1 LPKSI
6 AFHSYKGGT
15 GKTTLAVNLAALL
28 AKRGS
33 RVFILDLDVYAPS
46 LQSYFGEEVHK
57 RIEKYFNDYVGGG
70 CEVDDLIMDIT
81 PTIKGYSKDSPISGS
96 LFACFSSP
104 KREDIL
110 KIEGV
115 REDKNKLN
123 MLKRFIVMKE
133 KLFTE
138 HDADYIILDSSPGI
152 RFWAINALAV
162 ADNVL
167 LTLKMGDL
175 DVQGTKMIAKEILEA
190 FQEHGTKPYLLL
202 NRISGYCM
210 PPVGKLTDSELI
222 TPNAAVGNGHDHR
235 PSQVAAD
242 DIISM
247 LTRETNLNV
256 ITAIPCYCDIQFS
269 QREFLTA
276 LEYPQHPFSLQ
287 INGLIEKMDKE
298 G

>member
-57 RIEKYFNDYVGGG
+57 QIGKYFNDYVGGG
-70 CEVDDLIMDIT
+70 CEVDA
-81 PTIKGYSKDSPISGS
+81 PISGS

-190 FQEHGTKPYLLL
+190 FQEHGTKPFLLL

-222 TPNAAVGNGHDHR
+222 IPNAAGNGHDHR

-256 ITAIPCYCDIQFS
+256 ITAIPCYCDIQFT

-276 LEYPQHPFSLQ
+276 LEYPQHPFSSQ
-287 INGLIEKMDKE
+287 INGLIEKIDKE

>member
-1 LPKSI
+1 
-6 AFHSYKGGT
+6 
-15 GKTTLAVNLAALL
+15 
-28 AKRGS
+28 
-33 RVFILDLDVYAPS
+33 
-46 LQSYFGEEVHK
+46 
-57 RIEKYFNDYVGGG
+57 
-70 CEVDDLIMDIT
+70 M
-81 PTIKGYSKDSPISGS
+81 PISGS

-123 MLKRFIVMKE
+123 MLKRFIIMKE

-202 NRISGYCM
+202 NRISGYCN
-210 PPVGKLTDSELI
+210 PPIGKATDLI
-222 TPNAAVGNGHDHR
+222 TPSVQNNGHDHK
-235 PSQVAAD
+235 PYQITPD
-242 DIISM
+242 EIIKM
-247 LTRETNLNV
+247 LTKETNLGV
-256 ITAIPCYCDIQFS
+256 ISAIPCYCDIQFS

-276 LEYPQHPFSLQ
+276 LEFPEHPFSSQ
-287 INGLIEKMDKE
+287 INQLIEKIDKE
-298 G
+298 N

>member
-222 TPNAAVGNGHDHR
+222 TPNAAVDNGHDHR

>member
-15 GKTTLAVNLAALL
+15 GKTTLAVNLASLL

-57 RIEKYFNDYVGGG
+57 RIGKYFNDYIGGG
-70 CEVDDLIMDIT
+70 CEVDDLILDLT
-81 PTIKGYSKDSPISGS
+81 PTIKDYSKDVPISGS

-123 MLKRFIVMKE
+123 MLKRFIIMKE

-210 PPVGKLTDSELI
+210 PPLGKSPDLI
-222 TPNAAVGNGHDHR
+222 TPSVQNNGHDHK
-235 PSQVAAD
+235 PSQVTAD
-242 DIISM
+242 EIINM
-247 LTRETNLNV
+247 LTKETNLSV
-256 ITAIPCYCDIQFS
+256 ISAIPCYCDIQFS

-276 LEYPQHPFSLQ
+276 LEFPQHPFSSQ
-287 INGLIEKMDKE
+287 INSLIEKIDKE
-298 G
+298 N

>member
-1 LPKSI
+1 M
-6 AFHSYKGGT
+6 
-15 GKTTLAVNLAALL
+15 
-28 AKRGS
+28 
-33 RVFILDLDVYAPS
+33 DVYAPS

-57 RIEKYFNDYVGGG
+57 QIGKYFNDYVGGG

-81 PTIKGYSKDSPISGS
+81 PTIKGYSKDAPISGS

-222 TPNAAVGNGHDHR
+222 VPNAAGNGHYHR

-256 ITAIPCYCDIQFS
+256 ITAIPCYCDIQFT

-276 LEYPQHPFSLQ
+276 LEYPQHPFSSQ
-287 INGLIEKMDKE
+287 INGLIEKLDKE

>member
-57 RIEKYFNDYVGGG
+57 QIGKYFNDYVGGG

-81 PTIKGYSKDSPISGS
+81 PTIKGYAKDTPISGS

-162 ADNVL
+162 ADDVL

-190 FQEHGTKPYLLL
+190 FQEHGTKPFLLL

-210 PPVGKLTDSELI
+210 PPVGKLTDSKLI
-222 TPNAAVGNGHDHR
+222 IPNAAGNGHDHR

-256 ITAIPCYCDIQFS
+256 ITAIPCYCDIQFT

-276 LEYPQHPFSLQ
+276 LEYPQHPFSSQ
-287 INGLIEKMDKE
+287 INGLIEKIDKE

>member
-1 LPKSI
+1 MPKSI

-81 PTIKGYSKDSPISGS
+81 PTIKGYSKVAPISGS

-210 PPVGKLTDSELI
+210 PPVGKLTNSELI
-222 TPNAAVGNGHDHR
+222 IPNAAGNGHDHR

-256 ITAIPCYCDIQFS
+256 ITAIPCYCDIQFT

-276 LEYPQHPFSLQ
+276 LEYPQHPFSSQ
-287 INGLIEKMDKE
+287 INGLIEKIDKE

>member
-1 LPKSI
+1 MPKSI

-81 PTIKGYSKDSPISGS
+81 PTLKGFSKDAQISGN

-210 PPVGKLTDSELI
+210 APVGKLTDSELI
-222 TPNAAVGNGHDHR
+222 TPNAVGNGHNHM
-235 PSQVAAD
+235 PSQVAPD

-247 LTRETNLNV
+247 LTRETNLSV

-276 LEYPQHPFSLQ
+276 LEYPQHPFSSQ
-287 INGLIEKMDKE
+287 INGLIERIVKE

>member
-81 PTIKGYSKDSPISGS
+81 PTIKGYSKDAPVSGS

-210 PPVGKLTDSELI
+210 PPVGKLTNSELI
-222 TPNAAVGNGHDHR
+222 IPNAAGNGHDHR

-256 ITAIPCYCDIQFS
+256 ITAIPCYCDIQFT

-276 LEYPQHPFSLQ
+276 LEYPQHPFSSQ
-287 INGLIEKMDKE
+287 INGLIEKIDKE

>member
-46 LQSYFGEEVHK
+46 LQSYFGEGAHK
-57 RIEKYFNDYVGGG
+57 QIGKYFNDYVGGG
-70 CEVDDLIMDIT
+70 CEVDDLILDIT
-81 PTIKGYSKDSPISGS
+81 PTIKSYSKDAPISGN

-210 PPVGKLTDSELI
+210 APVGKLTDSELI
-222 TPNAAVGNGHDHR
+222 TPNSVAGNGHERR

-242 DIISM
+242 DVINM
-247 LTRETNLNV
+247 LTRETNLSV

-276 LEYPQHPFSLQ
+276 LEYPEHPFSSQ
-287 INGLIEKMDKE
+287 INGLIEKIDKE

>member
-81 PTIKGYSKDSPISGS
+81 PTIKGYSKDAPISGS

-210 PPVGKLTDSELI
+210 PPVGKLTNSELI
-222 TPNAAVGNGHDHR
+222 IPNTAGNGHDHR

-256 ITAIPCYCDIQFS
+256 ITAIPCYCDIQFT

-276 LEYPQHPFSLQ
+276 LEYPQHPFSSQ
-287 INGLIEKMDKE
+287 INGLIEKIDKE

>member
-1 LPKSI
+1 MPKSI

-15 GKTTLAVNLAALL
+15 GKTTLAVNLASLL

-57 RIEKYFNDYVGGG
+57 RIGKYFNDYIGGG
-70 CEVDDLIMDIT
+70 CEVDDLILDLT
-81 PTIKGYSKDSPISGS
+81 PTIKDYSKDVPISGS

-104 KREDIL
+104 RREDIL

-123 MLKRFIVMKE
+123 MLKRFIIMKE

-202 NRISGYCM
+202 NRISGYCN
-210 PPVGKLTDSELI
+210 PPIGKAPDLI
-222 TPNAAVGNGHDHR
+222 TPTMQNNGHHHK
-235 PSQVAAD
+235 PSQVTAD
-242 DIISM
+242 EIIDM
-247 LTRETNLNV
+247 LTKETKLGV
-256 ITAIPCYCDIQFS
+256 ISAIPCYCDIQFS

-276 LEYPQHPFSLQ
+276 LEFPDHPFSSQ
-287 INGLIEKMDKE
+287 INQLIERIDKE
-298 G
+298 N

>member
-81 PTIKGYSKDSPISGS
+81 PTIKGYSKDAPISGS

-210 PPVGKLTDSELI
+210 PPVGKLTNSELI
-222 TPNAAVGNGHDHR
+222 IPNAAGNGHDHR

-256 ITAIPCYCDIQFS
+256 ITAIPCYCDIQFT

-276 LEYPQHPFSLQ
+276 LEYPQHPFSSQ
-287 INGLIEKMDKE
+287 INGLIEKIDKE

>member
-1 LPKSI
+1 MTKSI

-15 GKTTLAVNLAALL
+15 GKTTLAVNLASLL

-46 LQSYFGEEVHK
+46 LQSYFGEGVHT
-57 RIEKYFNDYVGGG
+57 RIKKYFNDYIGGG
-70 CEVDDLIMDIT
+70 CEVEDLIFDLT
-81 PTIKGYSKDSPISGS
+81 PTIKDYNKQGEISGS
-96 LFACFSSP
+96 LFGCFSSP

-110 KIEGV
+110 RIEGV

-123 MLKRFIVMKE
+123 MLKRFIIMKE

-162 ADNVL
+162 ADTVL

-175 DVQGTKMIAKEILEA
+175 DIQGTKMIAKEILEA
-190 FQEHGTKPYLLL
+190 FKEHGTKPYLLL

-210 PPVGKLTDSELI
+210 PPSGKSLQVINPGHD
-222 TPNAAVGNGHDHR
+222 NGHQHM

-242 DIISM
+242 DIIAM
-247 LTRETNLNV
+247 LTKETNLGV
-256 ITAIPCYCDIQFS
+256 ICAIPCYCDIQFT

-276 LEYPQHPFSLQ
+276 LEYPDHPFSSQ
-287 INGLIEKMDKE
+287 INSLISVVDSES
-298 G
+298 

>member
-1 LPKSI
+1 LTKSI

-15 GKTTLAVNLAALL
+15 GKTTLAVNLASLL

-46 LQSYFGEEVHK
+46 LQSYFGEGVHT
-57 RIEKYFNDYVGGG
+57 RIKKYFNDYIGGG
-70 CEVDDLIMDIT
+70 CEVEDLIFDLT
-81 PTIKGYSKDSPISGS
+81 PTIKDYSKQGDISGS
-96 LFACFSSP
+96 LFGCFSSP

-110 KIEGV
+110 RIEGV

-123 MLKRFIVMKE
+123 MLKRFIIMKE

-162 ADNVL
+162 ADSVL

-175 DVQGTKMIAKEILEA
+175 DIQGTKMIAKEILEA
-190 FQEHGTKPYLLL
+190 FKEHGTKPYLLL

-210 PPVGKLTDSELI
+210 APTGKALEMFNQNTAGD
-222 TPNAAVGNGHDHR
+222 GHGHTR
-235 PSQVAAD
+235 MPSQVAAD
-242 DIISM
+242 DIIKM
-247 LTRETNLNV
+247 LTEETKLDV
-256 ITAIPCYCDIQFS
+256 ISAIPCYCDIQFT

-276 LEYPQHPFSLQ
+276 LEYPDHPFSSQ
-287 INGLIEKMDKE
+287 ITSLISAMDKE
-298 G
+298 N